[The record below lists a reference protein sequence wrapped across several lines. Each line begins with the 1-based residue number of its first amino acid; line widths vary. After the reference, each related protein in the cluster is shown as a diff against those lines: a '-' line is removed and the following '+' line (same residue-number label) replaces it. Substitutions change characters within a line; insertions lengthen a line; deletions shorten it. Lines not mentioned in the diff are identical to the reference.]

1 VLEKATQRL
10 VEMHEDRVLEYMVE
24 TPSAGPKITESPGD
38 NISSCSSEKHPDN
51 IKQHRH
57 RFPEGTAEIAHIE
70 ECDPYLSPDT
80 MDRIVQMGRNS
91 PGSRPGRL
99 YAGPPVGYIPADQ
112 PGGPRDLPPDRYNC
126 PVAGCR
132 LPSGPTREGYNRRT
146 LGSHIR
152 LSHGGP
158 DRMGEVRQGVRE
170 RVMAL
175 RFERAR
181 QGVGPAARAFPE
193 AGDPVA
199 GLQRQTD
206 GLVRDMDEIRGWEH
220 SRRFAVPTT
229 TSPFQTRRAGP
240 DFSRQPAQE
249 GGDVV
254 VQGEGAEEERGSG
267 SPASRIPRTNCFAC
281 QRDECSLHSREEVRS
296 PHQQDGA
303 GGSLTSQRLREA
315 SRVKCPR
322 SVGPRGC
329 RRLGP
334 SRNGLNKGHCDLGWG
349 GNSMDVD

>member
-1 VLEKATQRL
+1 
-10 VEMHEDRVLEYMVE
+10 MVE
-24 TPSAGPKITESPGD
+24 TPSAGPTITESPED
-38 NISSCSSEKHPDN
+38 NIPSCSSEKHPDN

-57 RFPEGTAEIAHIE
+57 RFPEGTAEISHLE
-70 ECDPYLSPDT
+70 ECDPHLSPET

-91 PGSRPGRL
+91 PGSRPERL

-112 PGGPRDLPPDRYNC
+112 PGGPRDLPSDRYNC
-126 PVAGCR
+126 PAADCR
-132 LPSGPTREGYNRRT
+132 LPSGPTRDGYDRRS

-158 DRMGEVRQGVRE
+158 DRMGEVRQRVRE

-181 QGVGPAARAFPE
+181 QGVGPAARVCPE

-206 GLVRDMDEIRGWEH
+206 DLVRDMDEIKGWEH

-229 TSPFQTRRAGP
+229 PKASSFQTRRVGRYC
-240 DFSRQPAQE
+240 SRQPARE

-254 VQGEGAEEERGSG
+254 VQGESAEEERGSI
-267 SPASRIPRTNCFAC
+267 SPTAGISRTNRFAR
-281 QRDECSLHSREEVRS
+281 QRDECSLHSREEARS
-296 PHQQDGA
+296 PQKQYGA

-315 SRVKCPR
+315 SRVKSPR

-329 RRLGP
+329 RLLGP
-334 SRNGLNKGHCDLGWG
+334 SRNGLNKGHCDLG
-349 GNSMDVD
+349 